1 MKKRLLQVIAL
12 ICVAVTLFSLCACGK
27 QPGSGD
33 DVVAENVRAEHKVT
47 NSLHKGVDNIPD
59 TGIPFVVD
67 GTSEYKIVAGNSGI
81 HKNAVTKAAGFI
93 SSHVNSATGVA
104 LEVIDGDEDVEWSDS
119 AKLVVVGSEKAATSG
134 RLPQNDRR
142 YRTDRVPDTNRRQ
155 QRVRLG

>member
-59 TGIPFVVD
+59 TGN
-67 GTSEYKIVAGNSGI
+67 Y
-81 HKNAVTKAAGFI
+81 
-93 SSHVNSATGVA
+93 
-104 LEVIDGDEDVEWSDS
+104 
-119 AKLVVVGSEKAATSG
+119 
-134 RLPQNDRR
+134 
-142 YRTDRVPDTNRRQ
+142 RVPDTNRRQ